1 MLNTLEELIKLIRE
15 RKKSSPESSYT
26 KKLLQDKNLIL
37 EKVKRP
43 QRNLSSRQ
51 SLEVLPNPRQSSDA
65 STWKSQK
72 RSQSG
77 LSFPITGL
85 VYVYITTVSSS
96 RKRVRSEHIKKNLTK
111 DPVHK

>member
-1 MLNTLEELIKLIRE
+1 MEALEAEINFKGIRNE
-15 RKKSSPESSYT
+15 KKIPP
-26 KKLLQDKNLIL
+26 KNRCNQGLL
-37 EKVKRP
+37 RGT
-43 QRNLSSRQ
+43 
-51 SLEVLPNPRQSSDA
+51 PNPRQFSDA

-85 VYVYITTVSSS
+85 VYVHITTVSSS

-111 DPVHK
+111 DPVSKY